1 MLSRGARRALTTSVV
16 YTHRWLGIVGCLLFL
31 AWFLSGI
38 VLMYARMPSLSA
50 EERLA
55 RVPALAVDRIQVAP
69 ADAVH
74 ASSLTDVRSIRL
86 GMSGERPVYRLAAGR
101 MTAMV
106 FADTGAPADRLDV
119 TSARAVVA
127 PFAARAAQLAADTP
141 VRRLDSPDQWTLSS
155 ALPGYFPLYRVPLN
169 DSAGTEIYVSAITA
183 EPILKTTRS
192 GRTWG
197 YLGAVL
203 HWLYFTPLRRHS
215 ELWTNVVIYTSLA
228 GCVMCLSGLAWGA
241 WRLSPFGRYRL
252 RRHPSHTP
260 YAGMMRWHHYAGLLF
275 GLTTFTWMLSGLLS
289 MTPWDWNAGTSP
301 SRPQREGAAGGTYSL
316 AGISADGLRM
326 ALRTLSAAFVIKEIE
341 VLQVDGERFYRA
353 YRTPE
358 RDQAGLWTNT
368 DLEGYLTPQ
377 TTLEERLLSVDQPSA
392 PPFRAFDRARIE
404 RAAQA
409 AMPGVVF
416 ESLVW
421 LKEFDNYYYGRSGS
435 RPLPVL
441 RARFR
446 DAEATAL
453 YLDPRSGEIVRREDR
468 RTRIERWLYH
478 GLHSLDVAWLYR
490 RRPLWDIVVVGL
502 SAGGLVL
509 CASSAAHAWHRLR
522 RHARRMWPSRTD
534 V

>member
-1 MLSRGARRALTTSVV
+1 MPDWRRWLI
-16 YTHRWLGIVGCLLFL
+16 YTHRWLGIAGSVLFVV
-31 AWFLSGI
+31 WFASGL
-38 VLMYARMPSLSA
+38 VLVYARMPRLSA
-50 EERLA
+50 EERLSRLAPLDLSTAAASPAAAAA
-55 RVPALAVDRIQVAP
+55 RAGGKP
-69 ADAVH
+69 
-74 ASSLTDVRSIRL
+74 TRL
-86 GMSGERPVYRLAAGR
+86 RVGMLHSRPVYRFLVERRWVA
-101 MTAMV
+101 V
-106 FADTGAPADRLDV
+106 FADTGEL
-119 TSARAVVA
+119 VA
-127 PFAARAAQLAADTP
+127 PLTADDAIALAREFAPESASDAPTVATLTDA
-141 VRRLDSPDQWTLSS
+141 DQWTLTGGLRS
-155 ALPGYFPLYRVPLN
+155 AMPLHRIAL
-169 DSAGTEIYVSAITA
+169 DDDAGTELYVAA
-183 EPILKTTRS
+183 EAGEIVTKTTRS
-192 GRTWG
+192 ARRWG
-197 YLGAVL
+197 FAGAVL
-203 HWLYFTPLRRHS
+203 HWLYFAPLRRHGD
-215 ELWTNVVIYTSLA
+215 LWSNVVIWTSVL
-228 GCVMCLSGLAWGA
+228 GCLLSLSGLVVGV
-241 WRLSPFGRYRL
+241 WRLSPRRRFRL
-252 RRHPSHTP
+252 RGVERASP
-260 YAGMMRWHHYAGLLF
+260 YAGLMRWHHYAGLGF

-301 SRPQREGAAGGTYSL
+301 SRPQRDGAAGGTYSL

-421 LKEFDNYYYGRSGS
+421 LEEFDDYYYGRSGS